1 MNQPWRCGV
10 LVDWS
15 DHWDLQ
21 TFVERELLGVLAWM
35 FLPVMCAHITS
46 QWIGLREILQEKPLF
61 NGKIDGFL

>member
-35 FLPVMCAHITS
+35 FLPVMCAQITS
-46 QWIGLREILQEKPLF
+46 SDHVWLVVSTYPSEK
-61 NGKIDGFL
+61 